1 MSETEIKPE
10 AAAAESKLFD
20 WLLDLADSGLSPDD
34 VLTGLLDFGLFAE
47 KVPPCF
53 TSKGLAELAA
63 TAMVGVLETADLTA
77 LNKVVG
83 DKAHDYIRYEAIR
96 DINIPRHLGIPH
108 PESYALQALSIKKHW
123 EEIKAHCA
131 KPSPAVSR
139 IHVRHVGGGCIF
151 EMSYKGIER
160 YQFEEDE
167 IEWRS
172 GAKFVVKADIATCF
186 PSMYTHSI
194 PWALHGLEVAKKSTG
209 LGKLYGNLLDK
220 CTQNTRDKQ
229 TNGLLIGPHA
239 SNIIAEIILTSI
251 DTVLQSKG
259 HKKLTRHIDDY
270 TYYAD
275 TYEGAER
282 FLKDLGLSLR
292 TYEMALNE
300 KKTRILP
307 LPRPSSENWTQ
318 ELQRFAFPKGE
329 ELWFSIIRSFLDLAL
344 ESAQAAGTSAPLNYA
359 LKMLA
364 DKHGERKLN
373 PRAKRLYVQEA
384 INLAISYPYLAPV
397 LDKAVF
403 DRYSY
408 TGIGKKIADFA
419 AALVRL
425 GTQKLYPDTIAHA
438 LYYALKHKIAIPVTE
453 AELLAVLPLDDCV
466 VNVLLLEYAPLHGLK
481 KVRSAVK
488 ARAKQLK
495 SAGHRDQDRNWLL
508 IYQTWTE
515 KELTG
520 NSQAFLAML
529 KKTKF
534 QFLVVPEAEP
544 EPVTAETG
552 DGPR

>member
-1 MSETEIKPE
+1 MSETEVKPDT
-10 AAAAESKLFD
+10 AATESTLFD
-20 WLLDLADSGLSPDD
+20 WMLEFTDSGLSPDD

-53 TSKGLAELAA
+53 TSKGLAELAVA
-63 TAMVGVLETADLTA
+63 SYADIFDDPSKLKDSVEKTS
-77 LNKVVG
+77 
-83 DKAHDYIRYEAIR
+83 HDYIRYEAIR

-108 PESYALQALSIKKHW
+108 PESYALQALAIKKHW

-151 EMSYKGIER
+151 EMSYKGVER

-172 GAKFVVKADIATCF
+172 GAKFVVKADIASCF

-239 SNIIAEIILTSI
+239 SNIIAEIILTNI

-275 TYEGAER
+275 TYEEAER

-318 ELQRFAFPKGE
+318 ELQRFVFPKGE

-344 ESAQAAGTSAPLNYA
+344 ENAQTAGTSAPLNYA

-397 LDKAVF
+397 LDKFVF
-403 DRYSY
+403 DRYRF
-408 TGIGKKIADFA
+408 TGIDKKIAAFA
-419 AALVRL
+419 ATLIRL
-425 GTQKLYPDTIAHA
+425 GAQKLYPDTIAHA
-438 LYYALKHKIAIPVTE
+438 LYYALKHKISIPVE
-453 AELLAVLPLDDCV
+453 EGELLAVLLLDDCV
-466 VNVLLLEYAPLHGLK
+466 VNVLLLEYAPQHGLK
-481 KVRSAVK
+481 KLHEAVK
-488 ARAKQLK
+488 ARAMQLK
-495 SAGHRDQDRNWLL
+495 TAGPRDRDRNWLL
-508 IYQTWTE
+508 IYQTWTT

-520 NSQAFLAML
+520 NGQALLAML
-529 KKTKF
+529 KKAKF
-534 QFLVVPEAEP
+534 QFLVVPATGS
-544 EPVTAETG
+544 EPVVAETG
-552 DGPR
+552 GAVE

>member
-1 MSETEIKPE
+1 MSETEVKPD

-20 WLLDLADSGLSPDD
+20 WLLEFTDSGLSPDD

-47 KVPPCF
+47 KVPPCL
-53 TSKGLAELAA
+53 TSKGLAELA
-63 TAMVGVLETADLTA
+63 TASYADIFDDPSKLKDAVEKTS
-77 LNKVVG
+77 
-83 DKAHDYIRYEAIR
+83 HDYIRYEAIR

-108 PESYALQALSIKKHW
+108 PESYALQALAIKKHW
-123 EEIKAHCA
+123 DEIKAHCA

-139 IHVRHVGGGCIF
+139 IHVRHMGGGCIF
-151 EMSYKGIER
+151 EMSYKGVER

-167 IEWRS
+167 IEWRC
-172 GAKFVVKADIATCF
+172 GAKFVVKADIASCF

-194 PWALHGLEVAKKSTG
+194 PWVLHGLDVAKKSTS

-220 CTQNTRDKQ
+220 CTQNTRDRQ

-239 SNIIAEIILTSI
+239 SNIIAEIILTNI
-251 DTVLQSKG
+251 DTALQAKD

-275 TYEGAER
+275 NYEDAER

-318 ELQRFAFPKGE
+318 ELQRFVFPMGE
-329 ELWFSIIRSFLDLAL
+329 ELRFSIIRSFLDLAL
-344 ESAQAAGTSAPLNYA
+344 ENAQAAGTSAPLNYA

-384 INLAISYPYLAPV
+384 INLTISYPYLAPV
-397 LDKAVF
+397 LDKVVF
-403 DRYSY
+403 DRYRF
-408 TGIGKKIADFA
+408 TGIDKKIANFA
-419 AALVRL
+419 AALIGL

-466 VNVLLLEYAPLHGLK
+466 VNVLLLEYAPQHGLK
-481 KVRSAVK
+481 KLHKAVK
-488 ARAKQLK
+488 ARAMQLK

-520 NSQAFLAML
+520 NGQAFLAML
-529 KKTKF
+529 KKAKF
-534 QFLVVPEAEP
+534 QFLVVPTAEP
-544 EPVTAETG
+544 EPVAAETAG
-552 DGPR
+552 ATA

>member
-1 MSETEIKPE
+1 MSETELAPE
-10 AAAAESKLFD
+10 AAATESALFKVCLELTD
-20 WLLDLADSGLSPDD
+20 DGLSPDD
-34 VLTGLLDFGLFAE
+34 IVTGLLDFGLFAE

-63 TAMVGVLETADLTA
+63 PLMEPVLETVDLKA
-77 LNKVVG
+77 RNKAIG
-83 DKAHDYIRYEAIR
+83 DRSHDYIRYEAIR
-96 DINIPRHLGIPH
+96 DINIPRQLGIPH
-108 PESYALQALSIKKHW
+108 PESYALQALAIKKHW

-131 KPSPAVSR
+131 KPAPAISR

-151 EMSYKGIER
+151 EMSYKGAER

-172 GAKFVVKADIATCF
+172 GAKFVVKADIARCF

-194 PWALHGLEVAKKSTG
+194 PWALHGLEVAKKSTS
-209 LGKLYGNLLDK
+209 LGDLYGDLLDK

-251 DTVLQSKG
+251 DAALQAKG

-307 LPRPSSENWTQ
+307 LPRPSSESWTQ
-318 ELQRFAFPKGE
+318 ELQRFVFPKGE
-329 ELWFSIIRSFLDLAL
+329 ELRFSLVRSFLDLAL
-344 ESAQAAGTSAPLNYA
+344 ENAQAAGTSAPLNYA
-359 LKMLA
+359 IKMLA
-364 DKHGERKLN
+364 DEHGERTLN
-373 PRAKRLYVQEA
+373 LRAKRLYVQEA
-384 INLAISYPYLAPV
+384 INLAIAYPYLAPV
-397 LDKAVF
+397 LDKVVF

-408 TGIGKKIADFA
+408 TGIGEKIADFA

-438 LYYALKHKIAIPVTE
+438 LYYALKHKFLIEVTE
-453 AELLAVLPLDDCV
+453 DELLACP
-466 VNVLLLEYAPLHGLK
+466 
-481 KVRSAVK
+481 
-488 ARAKQLK
+488 
-495 SAGHRDQDRNWLL
+495 
-508 IYQTWTE
+508 T
-515 KELTG
+515 
-520 NSQAFLAML
+520 
-529 KKTKF
+529 
-534 QFLVVPEAEP
+534 
-544 EPVTAETG
+544 
-552 DGPR
+552 PR

>member
-1 MSETEIKPE
+1 MSETEVKPD

-20 WLLDLADSGLSPDD
+20 WLLEFTDSGLSPDD

-63 TAMVGVLETADLTA
+63 ASYADVFDDP
-77 LNKVVG
+77 NKLKDAVE
-83 DKAHDYIRYEAIR
+83 KTSHDYIRYEAIR

-108 PESYALQALSIKKHW
+108 PESYALQALAIKKHW
-123 EEIKAHCA
+123 EEIKVHCA
-131 KPSPAVSR
+131 KPSPAISR

-151 EMSYKGIER
+151 EMSYKGVER

-220 CTQNTRDKQ
+220 CTQNTRDRQ

-251 DTVLQSKG
+251 DTALQAKG

-344 ESAQAAGTSAPLNYA
+344 ENAQAAETSAPLNYA

-364 DKHGERKLN
+364 DKHGERTLN

-397 LDKAVF
+397 LDKVVF
-403 DRYSY
+403 DRYRY
-408 TGIGKKIADFA
+408 TGIDKKIADFT

-438 LYYALKHKIAIPVTE
+438 LYYALKHKIAIPVTV
-453 AELLAVLPLDDCV
+453 AELLAALPLDDCV
-466 VNVLLLEYAPLHGLK
+466 VNVLLLEYASHHGIE
-481 KVRSAVK
+481 KVRKAVL
-488 ARAKQLK
+488 ARAKKLI

-515 KELTG
+515 KELID
-520 NSQAFLAML
+520 NHQSFLAML
-529 KKTKF
+529 KKAEF
-534 QFLVVPEAEP
+534 QFLVVPTAEP
-544 EPVTAETG
+544 EPVAAETG
-552 DGPR
+552 A

>member
-1 MSETEIKPE
+1 MSETELTPE
-10 AAAAESKLFD
+10 AAATESKLFKGFLEFTD
-20 WLLDLADSGLSPDD
+20 DGLSPDD
-34 VLTGLLDFGLFAE
+34 VMTGLLDFGLFAE

-53 TSKGLAELAA
+53 TSKGLVELA
-63 TAMVGVLETADLTA
+63 TASLAGVLETVDLKK
-77 LNKVVG
+77 LNDVVSG
-83 DKAHDYIRYEAIR
+83 RSHDYIRYEAIR

-108 PESYALQALSIKKHW
+108 PESYALQALAIKKHW

-139 IHVRHVGGGCIF
+139 IHVRHVGGGRIF
-151 EMSYKGIER
+151 EMSYKGTER

-194 PWALHGLEVAKKSTG
+194 PWALHGLEVAKKSPG
-209 LGKLYGNLLDK
+209 LGKFYGNLLDK

-251 DTVLQSKG
+251 DTALQAKG

-329 ELWFSIIRSFLDLAL
+329 ELWFSIVRSFLDLAL
-344 ESAQAAGTSAPLNYA
+344 ENAQAAGTSAPLNYA
-359 LKMLA
+359 IKMLA
-364 DKHGERKLN
+364 DKHGERTLN

-384 INLAISYPYLAPV
+384 INLAISYPYLAPI
-397 LDKAVF
+397 LDKVVF
-403 DRYSY
+403 DRYRY
-408 TGIGKKIADFA
+408 TGIGEKIADFA
-419 AALVRL
+419 ASLVRL

-438 LYYALKHKIAIPVTE
+438 LYYALKHKIVIPVTE
-453 AELLAVLPLDDCV
+453 AELLAVLPLDDCL

-488 ARAKQLK
+488 ARATQLK
-495 SAGHRDQDRNWLL
+495 SAGPRDKDRNWLL

-520 NSQAFLAML
+520 NGQAFLAML
-529 KKTKF
+529 KKAKF
-534 QFLVVPEAEP
+534 QFLVVPTAEP
-544 EPVTAETG
+544 EPVAAETG
-552 DGPR
+552 EVIK

>member
-20 WLLDLADSGLSPDD
+20 WLLEFTDSGLSPDD
-34 VLTGLLDFGLFAE
+34 VSTGLLDFGLFAE

-53 TSKGLAELAA
+53 TSKGLAQLAA
-63 TAMVGVLETADLTA
+63 ASYAGIFDDPSKLKDSVEKTS
-77 LNKVVG
+77 
-83 DKAHDYIRYEAIR
+83 HDYIRYEAIR

-108 PESYALQALSIKKHW
+108 PESYALQALAIKKHW

-151 EMSYKGIER
+151 EMSYKGVER

-172 GAKFVVKADIATCF
+172 GAKFVVKADIASCF

-194 PWALHGLEVAKKSTG
+194 PWALHGLDVAKKSTG

-251 DTVLQSKG
+251 DTALQAKD
-259 HKKLTRHIDDY
+259 HKRLTRHIDDY

-275 TYEGAER
+275 TYEDAER

-318 ELQRFAFPKGE
+318 ELQRFVFPKGE

-344 ESAQAAGTSAPLNYA
+344 ENAQAAGTSAPLNYA

-373 PRAKRLYVQEA
+373 TRAKRLYVQEA

-397 LDKAVF
+397 LDKVVF
-403 DRYSY
+403 DRYRY
-408 TGIGKKIADFA
+408 TGIDKKIADFA
-419 AALVRL
+419 AALVSL

-466 VNVLLLEYAPLHGLK
+466 VNVLLLEYAPQHGLK
-481 KVRSAVK
+481 KLHKAVK
-488 ARAKQLK
+488 ARAMQLK

-520 NSQAFLAML
+520 NGQAFLAML
-529 KKTKF
+529 KKAKF
-534 QFLVVPEAEP
+534 QFLVVPTAEP
-544 EPVTAETG
+544 ETVTVEAG
-552 DGPR
+552 A